1 MKVLHV
7 STWKIRCGIA
17 ACTESLVENLAP
29 LGVES
34 HTYPISPYDVH
45 VMVREDLQA
54 LFRDARRAAQSCDL
68 VHVQHEFGFFGTNHP
83 DSISNFG
90 RLLRSLRRANRPV
103 LATFHTDPHFPFA
116 LPTSRAGLKQTVL
129 NRMWRW
135 LVARQFHGRKGCH
148 ALVHTAKGR
157 QALIHS
163 GMACSNVAMVPMGH
177 EPRAVSKD
185 ADQRRRAKRTLGL
198 PPDAVLLSMF
208 GFISAYKGHM
218 VAVKA
223 LKSLPKNYVLAI
235 IGGRHPCA
243 GEEPTMNAIL
253 RAWRKQDPKR
263 LLITGYADRPTIDL
277 YQQATDICLAPYM
290 PSFNLSASAAL
301 TWALTSGRPTI
312 ASGIPVFE
320 DINRRGECLMTVT
333 PGAAEELAWTVQR
346 LARDEPLQARLVEK
360 AQAYAEANSWRVA
373 AERNH
378 SIYERVLL
386 LRGAP
391 RRLPLRKPVGLAV
404 SPETVPLE
412 KRWKL
417 AS

>member
-1 MKVLHV
+1 
-7 STWKIRCGIA
+7 
-17 ACTESLVENLAP
+17 
-29 LGVES
+29 
-34 HTYPISPYDVH
+34 
-45 VMVREDLQA
+45 
-54 LFRDARRAAQSCDL
+54 
-68 VHVQHEFGFFGTNHP
+68 VQHEFGFFGTNYP
-83 DSISNFG
+83 DSIRNFG
-90 RLLRSLRRANRPV
+90 NLLRSLRRTNKPV
-103 LATFHTDPHFPFA
+103 LVTYHTDPHFPFA
-116 LPTSRAGLKQTVL
+116 LPASRQGIKQAVL

-135 LVARQFHGRKGCH
+135 LVARQFRGRKGCH

-163 GMACSNVAMVPMGH
+163 GMATSNVSMVPMGH

-185 ADQRRRAKRTLGL
+185 PDERRRAKRTLGIS
-198 PPDAVLLSMF
+198 PDAVLLSMF
-208 GFISAYKGHM
+208 GFISAYKGHAI
-218 VAVKA
+218 AVKA

-263 LLITGYADRPTIDL
+263 LTITGYADRPTIDL

-312 ASGIPVFE
+312 ASGIPAFE

-333 PGAAEELAWTVQR
+333 PGAADELAWTIQR
-346 LARDEPLQARLVEK
+346 VARDEPLQAWLVAK

-378 SIYERVLL
+378 SVYQRVLL

-391 RRLPLRKPVGLAV
+391 RRLPLKKPAVGLAV
-404 SPETVPLE
+404 SPETAPLE